1 MSERQQ
7 RLEEGFF
14 GASTDAVAARADA
27 FSDLDPARRTGR
39 LEGRVFGLA
48 VLGGAMLVAVLGWLA
63 PRAGVAPATE
73 KSSAGATSAPV
84 RSPAR
89 PAPPVYRPESDR
101 LAALLGVGAPQA
113 PGSAPAS
120 VAPASV
126 APASVATSGALD
138 AGRVTEA
145 APAGD
150 AGESAVALAR
160 KRMESAD
167 FAGALA
173 ALDAAST
180 HFEARALRGHV
191 LYELGRD
198 QEALEALRL
207 ALAERPDHAASLLL
221 LGSLQQAADPEAA
234 GQTYRTFLQAHPNAP
249 QAAEVRQILE
259 RI

>member
-48 VLGGAMLVAVLGWLA
+48 VLGGAMLVAVLGWMA
-63 PRAGVAPATE
+63 PRAGMAPATE

-126 APASVATSGALD
+126 ATSGALD

-145 APAGD
+145 APASD

-160 KRMESAD
+160 KRMESGD

-198 QEALEALRL
+198 QEALEALRQ